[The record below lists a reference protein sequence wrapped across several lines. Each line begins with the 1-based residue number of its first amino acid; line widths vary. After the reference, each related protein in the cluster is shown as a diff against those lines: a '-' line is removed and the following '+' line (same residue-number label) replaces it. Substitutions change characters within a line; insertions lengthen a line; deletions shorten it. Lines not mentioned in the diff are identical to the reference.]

1 MYVFIGRISRTMNN
15 IMLVI
20 VLGNFQ
26 MRRFTCL
33 HIHGVNGKVGNVF
46 CVVGLILC
54 FAFDCFYNY
63 IDYITML
70 IILLLI
76 RYLDTLACSIV
87 TTDTYCNEVH

>member
-26 MRRFTCL
+26 MRRFTCCL
-33 HIHGVNGKVGNVF
+33 HIHGVHGKVGNVF
-46 CVVGLILC
+46 CVVELILC
-54 FAFDCFYNY
+54 FAFHYSYNY

-70 IILLLI
+70 ITLLLNQI
-76 RYLDTLACSIV
+76 FGYTRLFDRNHGYLLQ
-87 TTDTYCNEVH
+87 